1 MHLLSSPQQNTTLKR
16 RSPQTKPESQIAR
29 VLISKEMLIWE
40 DTSKLH
46 LVQMWWLSSVA
57 FTQPASEPT
66 YFIAHQ
72 SEETFIRSNNLS
84 VCTDEAAI
92 VPADLTLE

>member
-1 MHLLSSPQQNTTLKR
+1 MHLLSSLQQATTLNPLLPETKTQKPNSEGVNLQGDADLR
-16 RSPQTKPESQIAR
+16 RHKQTPFSPKA
-29 VLISKEMLIWE
+29 M
-40 DTSKLH
+40 
-46 LVQMWWLSSVA
+46 A
-57 FTQPASEPT
+57 FRQPASEPT

-72 SEETFIRSNNLS
+72 SEEMFIRSSKLS